1 MEYVFKHLRELTVE
15 EKKQLQELTLSVS
28 SYMTTVLADAPG
40 EARCWLA
47 VENGEICGWSL
58 IRWFAPDVRSYRFG
72 YASVLVSAGQRRK
85 GIGRDLIEQAL
96 VYASEQKMTPCVF
109 AVNAEQRAFFKACQ
123 LAPQFISRQLFPRT
137 YWQNYRFAREMML
150 RFQKIA

>member
-1 MEYVFKHLRELTVE
+1 MESVFKHLRELTAE
-15 EKKQLQELTLSVS
+15 EKKQLQGLTLSAN
-28 SYMTTVLADAPG
+28 SYMTTVLADAPA

-47 VENGEICGWSL
+47 VEDGEICGWSL
-58 IRWFAPDVRSYRFG
+58 IRWFAPDVRSYRLG
-72 YASVLVSAGQRRK
+72 YVSVLVAAAQRRK
-85 GIGRDLIEQAL
+85 GIGRDLIVQAL

-109 AVNAEQRAFFKACQ
+109 AVNAEQKAFFKACQ
-123 LAPQFISRQLFPRT
+123 LAPHFMTNQLFPRT